1 MPKFIVAGICA
12 ITRRFAF
19 GSSVAESRQNSLI
32 NTEACINLRESV
44 SNRRQIPA
52 LLLSKRFRLRIQAG
66 SVAGSKQNSLINKK
80 DP

>member
-32 NTEACINLRESV
+32 NTEACINLRNLSPTGDRFPLSFYPSAFAFV
-44 SNRRQIPA
+44 YKQA
-52 LLLSKRFRLRIQAG
+52 L
-66 SVAGSKQNSLINKK
+66 SLAANKTA
-80 DP
+80 